1 MNEVKIQL
9 QLLIEVLDKK
19 ELFLREL
26 LSYTKQQEDLLLE
39 EDFNLTAF
47 NNIMQNKQ
55 VRIDKVIEIDEGFQA
70 TYNRV
75 GAVLVQQPAL
85 YKEEILAMKTKI
97 KAITDLSI
105 EIQVTEEK
113 NKAAFAARVGGM
125 KNQVKNF
132 RNHKQVN
139 TQYQSN
145 MQNQKVGDTSHFF
158 DSKK

>member
-9 QLLIEVLDKK
+9 QLLTEVLDKK

-39 EDFNLTAF
+39 EEFNLTAF

-97 KAITDLSI
+97 KSITDLSI

-113 NKAAFAARVGGM
+113 NKAAFGAQVGGM